1 MDGAVR
7 ASVKA
12 AARIIRANAPE
23 ALGDLKRS
31 VEVEENEVVV
41 TAPHAVAVE
50 VGSRPHMP
58 PIAPLIRWAEV
69 TGARDPKAAAWAVAN
84 KIKIEGTRPRWFV
97 RGSIPAIMQ
106 ATGASVRYV
115 LKK

>member
-31 VEVEENEVVV
+31 VEIEGNEVVV
-41 TAPHAVAVE
+41 NAPYAVAVE
-50 VGSRPHMP
+50 VGSRPHTP
-58 PIAPLIRWAEV
+58 PFAPLKKWAEAIGV
-69 TGARDPKAAAWAVAN
+69 SNPGAVAKAVQM
-84 KIKIEGTRPRWFV
+84 KIAAEGTKPRWFV
-97 RGSIPAIMQ
+97 RGSIPQIMQ